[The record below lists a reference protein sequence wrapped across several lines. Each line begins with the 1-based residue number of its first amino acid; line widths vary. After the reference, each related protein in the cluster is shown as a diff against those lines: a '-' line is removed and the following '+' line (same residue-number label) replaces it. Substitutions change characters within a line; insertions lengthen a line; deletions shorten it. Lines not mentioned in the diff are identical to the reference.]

1 MEQIRDYAETL
12 ITKKCYV
19 DLFESFIF
27 EKECVEILM
36 SKGLG
41 LAIVVGSAIMKL
53 PQIIAILPG
62 DTTGLSLP
70 TFVMESITF
79 SVIVMYN
86 YLQGYPVS
94 TWGENFFLLLQN
106 YIIILLILI
115 YRKQLFSLWTIS
127 GLLLYGTGI
136 WMISTG
142 FLEEELK
149 PLELQIRSQSTV
161 ISAVVLAGPGA
172 LESILALCTNVMA
185 PISRVLQIYKNWSEG
200 STGQLSLPT
209 TFLAAAG
216 SVVRGLTILKEVPDP
231 ILLRAVAL
239 SVLLNNIVLAQIIFY
254 RFISTGKVE
263 KDKKD

>member
-1 MEQIRDYAETL
+1 MEQIRDYAVSL

-19 DLFESFIF
+19 DMFESFIF
-27 EKECVEILM
+27 EKECIEIFM
-36 SKGLG
+36 SKALG
-41 LAIVVGSAIMKL
+41 LAIVMGSAIMKL

-70 TFVMESITF
+70 TFAIESVNF
-79 SVIVMYN
+79 SIIVMYN

-106 YIIILLILI
+106 YVIILLILI
-115 YRKQLFSLWTIS
+115 YRKQLFSLWTIG

-136 WMISTG
+136 WMVSSG
-142 FLEEELK
+142 FLEALK
-149 PLELQIRSQSTV
+149 PLELQIRSEG
-161 ISAVVLAGPGA
+161 SAIFTVVLAGPGA

-185 PISRVLQIYKNWSEG
+185 PFSRVLQIHKNWSEG

-239 SVLLNNIVLAQIIFY
+239 SVVLNTTVLAQIIFY
-254 RFISTGKVE
+254 RFISTGKV
-263 KDKKD
+263 KKD

>member
-79 SVIVMYN
+79 SVIVM
-86 YLQGYPVS
+86 
-94 TWGENFFLLLQN
+94 
-106 YIIILLILI
+106 
-115 YRKQLFSLWTIS
+115 
-127 GLLLYGTGI
+127 
-136 WMISTG
+136 
-142 FLEEELK
+142 
-149 PLELQIRSQSTV
+149 
-161 ISAVVLAGPGA
+161 
-172 LESILALCTNVMA
+172 
-185 PISRVLQIYKNWSEG
+185 
-200 STGQLSLPT
+200 
-209 TFLAAAG
+209 
-216 SVVRGLTILKEVPDP
+216 
-231 ILLRAVAL
+231 
-239 SVLLNNIVLAQIIFY
+239 
-254 RFISTGKVE
+254 
-263 KDKKD
+263 